1 MTALQP
7 TINAASAVNL
17 GGDRSQTAAAKA
29 EPAIPAKT
37 WIAVI
42 GATLGAFMA
51 VLNIQIVNASLADI
65 QGAIGAGIDDGGWI
79 STSYLI
85 AEIVVIP
92 LSGWLAQVFSI
103 RRYLLTNAVL
113 FLLLSVACAFA
124 QDLPQMI
131 VLRAIQGFTGG
142 VLIPM
147 AFTLIITLLP
157 KSKQPVGLA
166 LFALSATFAPAIGP
180 TIGGYLTENWG
191 WQFIFYVN
199 LVPGAVM
206 IAMLWFSLEAKPMKL
221 SLLREGDWV
230 GIATMA
236 IGLSALQTVLEE
248 GNKDDWF
255 GSAFIVRLSV
265 IAAVALTAFLWI
277 ELTTKKPLLNLRLLL
292 RRNFGFGMLANF
304 LLGIALYGSVFILP
318 VYLSRIQGYNAEQ
331 IGMVL
336 AWTGLP
342 QLLLIPLV
350 PRLMKRFDPRLIIGI
365 GFALFAASNF
375 MNIYMTNDYATDQL
389 FWPNIVRALG
399 QALVMAPL
407 SAVATAGIEAE
418 NAGSASGLFNMMRN
432 LGGAVG
438 IAVAADLPDQA
449 RAVSLQRADA
459 VGLDAGTGDPQPDR
473 AVDPIFPQSRRRR
486 SRRSNAS
493 RGDRDRRDRA
503 EAGFHSRLQRH
514 ILPARRRADC
524 RTHRNLTAEEA
535 GPSCQRRRT
544 LGLFDQPLP
553 TPPTRRTTMK
563 PRMNFYQAAPDTIKA
578 LSALET
584 QIQGSGL
591 EKSLIELVKTRA
603 SQINGCAYC
612 INMHTEDARKQGET
626 EQRLYLLNAWRE
638 SPLYTDRERAALAWT
653 EALTLIA
660 ETHAPDDLYADVR
673 AHFNEAET
681 VNLTMLI
688 GAINAWNRLAIA
700 FRAMHPV
707 KVKAAVA

>member
-1 MTALQP
+1 MIPLTPALSVS
-7 TINAASAVNL
+7 TSSAASPAGN
-17 GGDRSQTAAAKA
+17 DAASTVAA
-29 EPAIPAKT
+29 TIPLKT

-103 RRYLLTNAVL
+103 RKYLLTNAVL
-113 FLLLSVACAFA
+113 FLALSVACAFA

-131 VLRAIQGFTGG
+131 VLRAVQGFTGG

-157 KSKQPVGLA
+157 KSRQPVGLA

-191 WQFIFYVN
+191 WEYIFYVN

-206 IAMLWFSLEAKPMKL
+206 VGMLYYALEARPMNIA
-221 SLLREGDWV
+221 LLREGDWA
-230 GIATMA
+230 GIAAMA
-236 IGLSALQTVLEE
+236 IGLAALQTVLEE

-255 GSAFIVRLSV
+255 GSPFIVKLAVTAAIALSAFI
-265 IAAVALTAFLWI
+265 AI
-277 ELTTKKPLLNLRLLL
+277 ELTAKKPLLNLSLLA
-292 RRNFGFGMLANF
+292 RRNFGFGLLANF

-350 PRLMKRFDPRLIIGI
+350 PRLMQRFDPRLIIGI

-407 SAVATAGIEAE
+407 SAVATSGIEAE
-418 NAGSASGLFNMMRN
+418 NAGSASGLFNMTRN

-438 IAVAADLPDQA
+438 IAMLQTLLTKREQYHSNVLMQSVSLLEQA
-449 RAVSLQRADA
+449 TRARIEKLTQYFVNHGIVDHAEATHRAVVVIGKVVQKQA
-459 VGLDAGTGDPQPDR
+459 
-473 AVDPIFPQSRRRR
+473 F
-486 SRRSNAS
+486 
-493 RGDRDRRDRA
+493 
-503 EAGFHSRLQRH
+503 
-514 ILPARRRADC
+514 ILAF
-524 RTHRNLTAEEA
+524 
-535 GPSCQRRRT
+535 S
-544 LGLFDQPLP
+544 
-553 TPPTRRTTMK
+553 
-563 PRMNFYQAAPDTIKA
+563 DTF
-578 LSALET
+578 
-584 QIQGSGL
+584 
-591 EKSLIELVKTRA
+591 
-603 SQINGCAYC
+603 
-612 INMHTEDARKQGET
+612 
-626 EQRLYLLNAWRE
+626 YLLG
-638 SPLYTDRERAALAWT
+638 AALIVA
-653 EALTLIA
+653 LIA
-660 ETHAPDDLYADVR
+660 ALLLKKPATLAGGG
-673 AHFNEAET
+673 AH
-681 VNLTMLI
+681 
-688 GAINAWNRLAIA
+688 
-700 FRAMHPV
+700 
-707 KVKAAVA
+707 